1 MARHS
6 LRCSA
11 ARKEAGL
18 LTSLASQPASQPSD
32 RADDGNESPAAHT
45 VHCGARSNSRL
56 LSTRIRT
63 RSKRYRSHTH
73 ARTGDSTPRVHVRTC
88 RCTCTC
94 TGSHRTTQHVKFARV
109 VRLRVLVTCNPLRE
123 ERRERE
129 RVVRGEYIEEEERGK
144 IHMCMYVY
152 VYTYIYNIILIQAT
166 WRA

>member
-56 LSTRIRT
+56 LSIRIRT
-63 RSKRYRSHTH
+63 RSKRYRSRTH
-73 ARTGDSTPRVHVRTC
+73 ARTGDSTPRVYVRTCRC

-94 TGSHRTTQHVKFARV
+94 TGSHRTTQYVKFARA

-123 ERRERE
+123 ERRERG
-129 RVVRGEYIEEEERGK
+129 VRGEIYRRGRKRKIEREKERK
-144 IHMCMYVY
+144 
-152 VYTYIYNIILIQAT
+152 QAT